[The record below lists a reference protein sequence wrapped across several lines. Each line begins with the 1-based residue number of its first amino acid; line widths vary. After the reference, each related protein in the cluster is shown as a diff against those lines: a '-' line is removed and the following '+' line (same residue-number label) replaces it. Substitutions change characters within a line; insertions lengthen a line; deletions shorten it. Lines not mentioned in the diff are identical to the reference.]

1 MLARRERALF
11 DFAHLCFRHV
21 YKQEDELYAYFRQ
34 SSSQNCLYLDFEEN
48 SFRARILGRFNLF
61 QSSASRSQF
70 WLLEL
75 PEPLHDLISKKN
87 HLRAMKLRCFRSLQS
102 SASRSPFWL
111 LKLASQQLPDFHVWS
126 IFSPTADLFLGF
138 FMFRFG
144 WVSMDC
150 GLSVRNSSKPST
162 HDILSKTS

>member
-1 MLARRERALF
+1 MCTNKRTSFMHILARVPTRT
-11 DFAHLCFRHV
+11 
-21 YKQEDELYAYFRQ
+21 AYTLI
-34 SSSQNCLYLDFEEN
+34 SKKN
-48 SFRARILGRFNLF
+48 SFRARILF

-75 PEPLHDLISKKN
+75 AEPFHEVISKKN
-87 HLRAMKLRCFRSLQS
+87 NLRAMKLRCFRLLQS
-102 SASRSPFWL
+102 SASRSQSWL

-126 IFSPTADLFLGF
+126 IFSPTADLFLGL

-162 HDILSKTS
+162 HDI